1 MKKTKLFIAIAL
13 MVQAVSCF
21 IAFLFLR
28 KNHKSLSKA
37 LLAASALGGAAG
49 SVMMLLHARERLN
62 YRKGLLEN
70 DGHDFA
76 EDYDELADL
85 DEISSYD
92 DADDL
97 CAEDGVDEIPF

>member
-1 MKKTKLFIAIAL
+1 MKKTKLFIAIVL
-13 MVQAVSCF
+13 MVQAVSCL

-28 KNHKSLSKA
+28 KKHGGLSKA
-37 LLAASALGGAAG
+37 LLAASAIGAAAG
-49 SVMMLLHARERLN
+49 SIMMFLHAKERLD
-62 YRKGLLEN
+62 YRKKLLGK

-76 EDYDELADL
+76 DDYDEFVDL